1 MDYRSPTS
9 ANTPASTPEFLRAA
23 QQNRVLRNTY
33 MLLALSLLPMIA
45 GAITGTAIN
54 FAAFYMQFPA
64 YVTLIVFLGT
74 VFGAFYIV
82 NLLRNSA
89 WGIVAL
95 FAFTF
100 IAGLLTTPILTYSA
114 GFANGGMLVAL
125 AAGMTATIFF
135 VLASIASVTTR
146 DFSFLGKFL
155 FAGIVLLLIAIVA
168 NLFFAIPALSLAIS
182 SVAVLIF
189 SAYILYDVNRIVRGG
204 ETSYIMATL
213 HLFVNIWLL
222 FMHLLNILLALFGR
236 D

>member
-9 ANTPASTPEFLRAA
+9 VATHTSETLRVA

-33 MLLALSLLPMIA
+33 MLLALSLLPAIA
-45 GAITGTAIN
+45 GAWAGSMLN
-54 FAAFYMQFPA
+54 FVALYMRAPIAAPLLTIA
-64 YVTLIVFLGT
+64 VII
-74 VFGAFYIV
+74 GAFFVV
-82 NLLRNSA
+82 NLLRNSV

-95 FAFTF
+95 FVFTF
-100 IAGLLTTPILTYSA
+100 IAGMMTTPILTYSA
-114 GFANGGMLVAL
+114 GFSNGAVLVAL

-135 VLASIASVTTR
+135 VLASIASVSTR

-155 FAGIVLLLIAIVA
+155 FAGVILLLIAIVA

-182 SVAVLIF
+182 CVAVLIF

-204 ETSYIMATL
+204 ETNYIMATL
-213 HLFVNIWLL
+213 CLFVNIWIL
-222 FMHLLNILLALFGR
+222 FTHLLNILLAFAGER